1 MTTPLSPSTIKTVVA
16 ALKREKGIREYT
28 PVKYFQGLTSKS
40 SVRRR
45 FDEILRG
52 DTVFATDAEG
62 RHRKKRK
69 STYSYAFSRLFPNVV
84 AGTTGIAAATG
95 IPADILK
102 RVADRGFAAY
112 RTGHRVG
119 ASASQWASARQK
131 SFAMRGCTWFT
142 ADSDLVRK
150 ALRRMSSKN
159 ASAWHSRGPMC
170 PRPRQQRISIK
181 KK

>member
-1 MTTPLSPSTIKTVVA
+1 MTPLSPSTIKTVVA
-16 ALKREKGIREYT
+16 ALKRKKGIRKYT

-40 SVRRR
+40 LVRQR

-52 DTVFATDAEG
+52 DPVFATDAEG

-69 STYSYAFSRLFPNVV
+69 STYSYAFSRLFPGV
-84 AGTTGIAAATG
+84 AGTTGIASATG
-95 IPADILK
+95 IPEDILK

-119 ASASQWASARQK
+119 ASASQWAFARQK

-142 ADSDLVRK
+142 ADSDLVRE
-150 ALRRMSSKN
+150 ALSRMSSKN
-159 ASAWHSRGPMC
+159 VSAWHSRGPMC
-170 PRPRQQRISIK
+170 AHVSSK
-181 KK
+181 KNK

>member
-1 MTTPLSPSTIKTVVA
+1 MAPLSPSTIKTVVA
-16 ALKREKGIREYT
+16 ALKREKGIRKYT

-40 SVRRR
+40 SVRQR
-45 FDEILRG
+45 FGEILRG
-52 DTVFATDAEG
+52 DTVFATDAAEG
-62 RHRKKRK
+62 QHLKKRK
-69 STYSYAFSRLFPNVV
+69 STYTYAFSRLFPNV

-95 IPADILK
+95 IPADILN

-170 PRPRQQRISIK
+170 SRLRK
-181 KK
+181 